1 MTIDDRF
8 INQTI
13 DNTSGYI
20 VYLLKDRLALS
31 QKDMIKQFYKSQA
44 FQNLN
49 DREMKYYCD
58 NHRLV
63 LELFL
68 NELS

>member
-1 MTIDDRF
+1 MIVDDRF

-20 VYLLKDRLALS
+20 VYLLKGRTALT
-31 QKDMIKQFYKSQA
+31 QKDMIKKLYKSQA

-58 NHRLV
+58 NHRLI

>member
-1 MTIDDRF
+1 MIVDEKF

-20 VYLLKDRLALS
+20 VYLLKGRTALS
-31 QKDMIKQFYKSQA
+31 QKDTIKEFYKSRA

-58 NHRLV
+58 NHRLI

-68 NELS
+68 DELS